1 VAHRGVQFDRLGRPF
16 VSMTRRLATISFLA
30 CCGLE
35 ILLTNHILRFDSFGN
50 QTLLCLH
57 ACCSNSYGY
66 MRFRDLSMIVLR
78 VSIRFGSVYLVALR
92 LLSLQ
97 PLVGICSERRMF
109 GCLFS
114 LFQLL
119 SAHARAHNGR
129 PHRSMASGYAMQ
141 AEEKALL
148 LCAYVQAGD
157 AGYTSSILKEKQ
169 FSSV

>member
-1 VAHRGVQFDRLGRPF
+1 
-16 VSMTRRLATISFLA
+16 
-30 CCGLE
+30 
-35 ILLTNHILRFDSFGN
+35 
-50 QTLLCLH
+50 
-57 ACCSNSYGY
+57 
-66 MRFRDLSMIVLR
+66 
-78 VSIRFGSVYLVALR
+78 
-92 LLSLQ
+92 
-97 PLVGICSERRMF
+97 MF

-119 SAHARAHNGR
+119 SALARVHNGR
-129 PHRSMASGYAMQ
+129 PLRSMASGYAMQ